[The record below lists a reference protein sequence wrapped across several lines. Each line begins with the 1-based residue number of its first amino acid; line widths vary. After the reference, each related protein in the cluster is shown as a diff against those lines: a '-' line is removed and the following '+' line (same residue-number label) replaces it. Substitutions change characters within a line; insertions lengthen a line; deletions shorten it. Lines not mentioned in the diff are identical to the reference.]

1 MKRAEFLDK
10 LRVHTQTLAER
21 FGVTRLA
28 MFGSYARDQATI
40 SGVDTPAGRR

>member
-10 LRVHTQTLAER
+10 LQVHTQTLAER

-28 MFGSYARDQATI
+28 MFGSYARDQATMC
-40 SGVDTPAGRR
+40 VADTPAVRQ